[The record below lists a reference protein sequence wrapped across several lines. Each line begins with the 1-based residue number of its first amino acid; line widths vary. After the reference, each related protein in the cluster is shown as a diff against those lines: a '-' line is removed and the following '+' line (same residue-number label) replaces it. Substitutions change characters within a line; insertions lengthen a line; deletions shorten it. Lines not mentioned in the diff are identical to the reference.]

1 MIYFKQ
7 CTMAKRTDDDNYQFM
22 TSWLPEKF
30 AVKGKHLELKNDG
43 EWEGRWVVTAVGA
56 ERLDE
61 KTVEENSRD
70 YRSQRKASDVFRGS
84 SKK

>member
-7 CTMAKRTDDDNYQFM
+7 CNLEKEIADGKKLL
-22 TSWLPEKF
+22 TSWIPEKF
-30 AVKGKHLELKNDG
+30 AIKGRYLELKNEDQ
-43 EWEGRWVVTAVGA
+43 WENGWLVASVGT

-61 KTVEENSRD
+61 KIVEENSRD
-70 YRSQRKASDVFRGS
+70 YRSQRKASDIFRGS

>member
-7 CTMAKRTDDDNYQFM
+7 CNLEKQTQEGTKKL
-22 TSWLPEKF
+22 TSWLPEQF
-30 AVKGKHLELKNDG
+30 ANKGKYVELKDNNK
-43 EWEGRWVVTAVGA
+43 WENGWQVVSFGT

-61 KTVEENSRD
+61 KAVGENSRD
-70 YRSQRKASDVFRGS
+70 YRSQRLASDIFRGS